1 MHFKKA
7 GHAIVA
13 AYPGHSDCPPHP
25 PSLPLVRA
33 LCAVVV
39 GRHKDGST
47 VSLTLSVSPCAA
59 PGEYIGIL
67 YRRSDVEARFRAE
80 AAEARANVEA
90 QLQTKVNELLESE
103 IARLQLLIR
112 AGSDGSSEPMG
123 VAREPSLITAW
134 TGEWRKLE
142 AAESWQVPSASFSCC
157 ATVFDKK
164 GRMQSCYWLH
174 RGNILGDKAVLTP
187 GSHAFVKV
195 LTEPFLR
202 VSPNAHTFGRAAGHP
217 QLANE
222 QPVLYAGEVELD
234 GNSTI
239 VRWSNLSGTYKAED
253 SMCFQTGLALDRFW
267 AVHPASASSS
277 ASSGEVMQD
286 EPHQPPGA
294 DLEHAAGSSSDE
306 EDSVRYVRVS
316 PDVVLRRVLSLSDDA
331 LERVRSDWDAR
342 VQLLC
347 DQDQMARRCFRLV
360 QTSLNER
367 CQAVSQYGY
376 LTRVRNEAASL
387 SIPHTVPPMRNM
399 PDSLVSLNASG
410 SE

>member
-1 MHFKKA
+1 
-7 GHAIVA
+7 
-13 AYPGHSDCPPHP
+13 
-25 PSLPLVRA
+25 
-33 LCAVVV
+33 VV
-39 GRHKDGST
+39 GRHKDGSA
-47 VSLTLSVSPCAA
+47 VSLTLAVSPCAA

-80 AAEARANVEA
+80 AAEARAHVEA
-90 QLQTKVNELLESE
+90 QLQAKVNELLESE
-103 IARLQLLIR
+103 VARLQLLIR
-112 AGSDGSSEPMG
+112 VGSDGSAEPMA

-134 TGEWRKLE
+134 TGEWRKFE

-164 GRMQSCYWLH
+164 GRMQSCHWLH

-202 VSPNAHTFGRAAGHP
+202 VSPNSHKFGKASGHP

-234 GNSTI
+234 QHSAI
-239 VRWSNLSGTYKAED
+239 VRWNNLSGTYKAED

-267 AVHPASASSS
+267 AVHPASTYSPAMS
-277 ASSGEVMQD
+277 ARTDKAGED
-286 EPHQPPGA
+286 APSRDPLDA
-294 DLEHAAGSSSDE
+294 DVSRANESSSDE
-306 EDSVRYVRVS
+306 EEDLRYVRVS
-316 PDVVLRRVLSLSDDA
+316 PTVVLRRVLSLSDEA
-331 LERVRSDWDAR
+331 LEGVRSDWDAR
-342 VQLLC
+342 IQLLC
-347 DQDQMARRCFRLV
+347 EQDQMARRCFRLV

-376 LTRVRNEAASL
+376 LTLVRNTNPQMHRQQE
-387 SIPHTVPPMRNM
+387 P
-399 PDSLVSLNASG
+399 G
-410 SE
+410 SCS